1 MSARVLCALV
11 LGILLVSARARSHES
26 GLNKCGCHHNRKTGE
41 CHCHRNSGCGCE
53 CQSPSCEVGFGSGET
68 EPHAEEC
75 GVPRWRV
82 KVLTDSDADK
92 VRIDSPRRGTIEELQ
107 AMTSTY
113 ADMSPRSPAE
123 VQVFAVEGW
132 LLGYELEADSDL
144 HAIIGNDAGRTI
156 IVEFPHPDC
165 MLGSRV
171 LKQATEARAKF
182 RHLVHTPMTTHY
194 VQEQKQIR
202 VRVTGIL
209 FFDRLHGKI
218 GVAPNGVELHP
229 VLDIE
234 AVPYERDFRVP
245 GEWFRSSTDSRSFTT
260 AP

>member
-11 LGILLVSARARSHES
+11 LGLLLVSARAMSHGVE
-26 GLNKCGCHHNRKTGE
+26 LNKCGCHHNRKTGE

-53 CQSPSCEVGFGSGET
+53 CQPPSCEVGFGSGASPST
-68 EPHAEEC
+68 ENEPSEPPAKEC

-82 KVLTDSDADK
+82 KVLIDPDADK
-92 VRIDSPRRGTIEELQ
+92 VRIDSPQRSTIEALQ
-107 AMTSTY
+107 ALTSTY

-123 VQVFAVEGW
+123 EQVFAIEGW
-132 LLGYELEADSDL
+132 LVGYALEADSDL
-144 HAIIGNDAGRTI
+144 HAVISNDAGGTI

-165 MLGSRV
+165 MQGSRV

-182 RHLVHTPMTTHY
+182 RHLVHAQMTTRY
-194 VQEQKQIR
+194 VKVPRQIR
-202 VRVTGIL
+202 VRVTGVL
-209 FFDRLHGKI
+209 FFDRLHGQI

-234 AVPYERDFRVP
+234 AVL
-245 GEWFRSSTDSRSFTT
+245 
-260 AP
+260 

>member
-1 MSARVLCALV
+1 MSTRVLCALV
-11 LGILLVSARARSHES
+11 LGLLLASGRAMSQGG
-26 GLNKCGCHHNRKTGE
+26 GLNKCGCRHNRKTGE

-53 CQSPSCEVGFGSGET
+53 CQPPSCEVGFGSGET
-68 EPHAEEC
+68 ESHAEKC

-92 VRIDSPRRGTIEELQ
+92 VRIDSPQRITIEELR

-113 ADMSPRSPAE
+113 ADTSPRSPAE
-123 VQVFAVEGW
+123 EQVFTVEGW
-132 LLGYELEADSDL
+132 LVGYAFEEDSDL
-144 HAIIGNDAGRTI
+144 HAVIRNDAGGTI

-165 MLGSRV
+165 MQGSRV
-171 LKQATEARAKF
+171 LKQATEARSNF
-182 RHLVHTPMTTHY
+182 RHLVHTPMATHF
-194 VQEQKQIR
+194 VQGPKQIR

-209 FFDRLHGKI
+209 FFDRLHGQI

-234 AVPYERDFRVP
+234 AVP
-245 GEWFRSSTDSRSFTT
+245 
-260 AP
+260 